1 MSRISSESKSSRR
14 MRVLAAAL
22 TALTGLVMAGTPAAA
37 ATGLDRTA
45 NAVQNRPAWD
55 DDLSAELGEMRDE
68 LKRNR
73 RPDAVQKKLDGLVTN
88 DKFPAAL
95 AAVQDVE
102 GRTRHYTAGVADLTT
117 KAEVPVDGRV
127 RIASNTKMFTA
138 VAVLQLVGEG
148 KVGLDEPIETYLPKV
163 VRGKGID
170 GRKITVRQLLQ
181 HTSGLPNYTRW
192 MPSVFK
198 TRNVY
203 RSPQDLL
210 DMAFKHKTSFAPGKG
225 WEYSNTG
232 YVLAGLLIEK
242 VTGNPLSKELNDR
255 IIKPIGLRH
264 TYWPAKGDKTIRG
277 RHPKG
282 YGSEKPGGKLVDITN
297 LDPSWG
303 WAAGQLIATP
313 SDVNRFV
320 SALMDGKLLKPKQL
334 AAMKHTMKAPG
345 MPPGWEYGLGLM
357 KMSLTCGGV
366 AWGHGGDIDGYET
379 RNGVT
384 EDGRAATVAVTAL
397 PTTEDTMQHVI
408 DAMDTALC
416 ISPGERS

>member
-1 MSRISSESKSSRR
+1 MSRTSSESKSSRR
-14 MRVLAAAL
+14 VRVLAAAAL
-22 TALTGLVMAGTPAAA
+22 TALSGLVVAGTPAAA

-45 NAVQNRPAWD
+45 SVVRQSPD
-55 DDLSAELGEMRDE
+55 ESLSAELAEVRDE
-68 LKRNR
+68 LKRNH
-73 RPDAVQKKLDGLVTN
+73 RPDAVQRKLDELVKKN
-88 DKFPAAL
+88 KFPAAL
-95 AAVQDVE
+95 AAVQDAK

-148 KVGLDEPIETYLPKV
+148 KVDLDEPIETYLPKV

-192 MPSVFK
+192 MPSMFK
-198 TRNVY
+198 SRDVY

-210 DMAFKHKTSFAPGKG
+210 DMAFAHKASFARGG
-225 WEYSNTG
+225 WEYSNTN

-242 VTGNPLSKELNDR
+242 VTGRPVAEVITDR
-255 IIKPIGLRH
+255 IIKPIGLRD

-277 RHPKG
+277 RHPHG
-282 YGSEKPGGKLVDITN
+282 YGSEKPGGKLKDITN

-303 WAAGQLIATP
+303 WAAGQLIGTP
-313 SDVNRFV
+313 SDLNRFM
-320 SALMDGKLLKPKQL
+320 SALMDGKLLKPEQL

-345 MPPGWEYGLGLM
+345 FPAGWEYGLGLM
-357 KMSLTCGGV
+357 KMPLSCGGV
-366 AWGHGGDIDGYET
+366 TWGHGGDIDGYET

-384 EDGRAATVAVTAL
+384 EDGRAATVAVTSL
-397 PTTEDTMQHVI
+397 PADEDAHENVI
-408 DAMDTALC
+408 KAMDTALC
-416 ISPGERS
+416 AKR

>member
-1 MSRISSESKSSRR
+1 MPRTSSESKSSRR
-14 MRVLAAAL
+14 VRVLAAA
-22 TALTGLVMAGTPAAA
+22 ALAALSGLVVAGTPAAA
-37 ATGLDRTA
+37 ATGLGRTA
-45 NAVQNRPAWD
+45 NVVRQSPD
-55 DDLSAELGEMRDE
+55 ESLSAELAEVRDE
-68 LKRNR
+68 LKRNH
-73 RPDAVQKKLDGLVTN
+73 RPDAVQRKLDALVEK

-95 AAVQDVE
+95 AAVQDGK

-117 KAEVPVDGRV
+117 KEEVPVDGRV

-148 KVGLDEPIETYLPKV
+148 KVDLDEPIETYLRKV

-192 MPSVFK
+192 MPGIFES
-198 TRNVY
+198 RNVY

-210 DMAFKHKTSFAPGKG
+210 DMAFAHKASFAPGTS
-225 WEYSNTG
+225 WEYSNTN

-242 VTGNPLSKELNDR
+242 VTGRPVAEVITDR
-255 IIKPIGLRH
+255 IIEPIGLRD
-264 TYWPAKGDKTIRG
+264 TYWPGKGDRTIRG
-277 RHPKG
+277 RHPQG
-282 YGSEKPGGKLVDITN
+282 YGSEKPGGKLKDITN

-303 WAAGQLIATP
+303 RAAGQLIGTP
-313 SDVNRFV
+313 SDLNRFMT
-320 SALMDGKLLKPKQL
+320 ALMGGKLLKPEQL

-345 MPPGWEYGLGLM
+345 FPAGWEYGLGLM
-357 KMSLTCGGV
+357 KMPLSCGGV
-366 AWGHGGDIDGYET
+366 TWGHGGDIDGYET

-397 PTTEDTMQHVI
+397 PPNEEAHQHVI
-408 DAMDTALC
+408 EAMDTALC
-416 ISPGERS
+416 AER

>member
-1 MSRISSESKSSRR
+1 MSRTSSESKSPRR
-14 MRVLAAAL
+14 ARVLAAAAAL
-22 TALTGLVMAGTPAAA
+22 TALAVAGTPAAA
-37 ATGLDRTA
+37 ATGPDRTA
-45 NAVQNRPAWD
+45 NPVPQRPD
-55 DDLSAELGEMRDE
+55 DSPSAGLAETPDE
-68 LKRNR
+68 LKRDR
-73 RPDAVQKKLDGLVTN
+73 RPDTVQKKLDRLVKK
-88 DKFPAAL
+88 DRFPAAL
-95 AAVQDVE
+95 AAVRDAR

-117 KAEVPVDGRV
+117 RAKVPVDGQV

-138 VAVLQLVGEG
+138 VAVLQLAGEG

-192 MPSVFK
+192 MPTAFK
-198 TRNVY
+198 ARAVY

-210 DMAFKHKTSFAPGKG
+210 DMAFAHKASFAPGTS

-242 VTGNPLSKELNDR
+242 IDRRPVAEAINER

-277 RHPKG
+277 RHPRG
-282 YGSEKPGGKLVDITN
+282 YGSEKPGGKLVDVTN

-313 SDVNRFV
+313 SDLNRFM
-320 SALMDGKLLKPKQL
+320 SALMGGELLKPEQL

-345 MPPGWEYGLGLM
+345 MPTGWEYGLGLS
-357 KMSLTCGGV
+357 KMPLTCGGV

-384 EDGRAATVAVTAL
+384 EHGRVATVAVTAL
-397 PTTEDTMQHVI
+397 PSTEDAMRHVI

-416 ISPGERS
+416 TKRG

>member
-1 MSRISSESKSSRR
+1 MSRTSSESKSSRR
-14 MRVLAAAL
+14 VRVLAAA
-22 TALTGLVMAGTPAAA
+22 ALAALAGLVVAGTPAAA
-37 ATGLDRTA
+37 ATGLGRTA
-45 NAVQNRPAWD
+45 NVVRQSPD
-55 DDLSAELGEMRDE
+55 ESLSAELAEVRDE
-68 LKRNR
+68 LKRNH
-73 RPDAVQKKLDGLVTN
+73 RPDAVQRKLDALVEK

-95 AAVQDVE
+95 AAVQDGK

-117 KAEVPVDGRV
+117 KEEVPVDGRV

-148 KVGLDEPIETYLPKV
+148 KVDLDEPIEAYLPKV

-192 MPSVFK
+192 MPSIFES
-198 TRNVY
+198 RNVY

-210 DMAFKHKTSFAPGKG
+210 DMAFAHKASFAPGTS
-225 WEYSNTG
+225 WEYSNTN

-242 VTGNPLSKELNDR
+242 VTGRPVAEVITDR
-255 IIKPIGLRH
+255 IIEPLGLRD
-264 TYWPAKGDKTIRG
+264 TYWPGKGDRTIRG
-277 RHPKG
+277 RHPQG
-282 YGSEKPGGKLVDITN
+282 YGSEQPGGKLKDITN

-303 WAAGQLIATP
+303 WAAGQLIGTP
-313 SDVNRFV
+313 SDLNRFMT
-320 SALMDGKLLKPKQL
+320 ALMGGKLLKPEQL

-345 MPPGWEYGLGLM
+345 FPAGWEYGLGLM
-357 KMSLTCGGV
+357 KMPLSCGGV
-366 AWGHGGDIDGYET
+366 TWGHGGDIDGYET

-397 PTTEDTMQHVI
+397 PPDEEAHQHVI
-408 DAMDTALC
+408 EAMDTALC
-416 ISPGERS
+416 AKR

>member
-1 MSRISSESKSSRR
+1 MSRISSEPQSSRR
-14 MRVLAAAL
+14 APVLAAAL
-22 TALTGLVMAGTPAAA
+22 TGLAGLVVAGTPAAA
-37 ATGLDRTA
+37 ATGLDRGDRV
-45 NAVQNRPAWD
+45 VQ
-55 DDLSAELGEMRDE
+55 
-68 LKRNR
+68 
-73 RPDAVQKKLDGLVTN
+73 QKLDGLVAK

-95 AAVQDVE
+95 AAVQDGK

-117 KAEVPVDGRV
+117 RAKVPVDGWV
-127 RIASNTKMFTA
+127 RIGSNTKMFTA

-192 MPSVFK
+192 MPSAFK
-198 TRNVY
+198 TRDVY

-210 DMAFKHKTSFAPGKG
+210 KMAFAHKASFAPGKS

-232 YVLAGLLIEK
+232 YVLLGLLIEK
-242 VTGNPLSKELNDR
+242 VTGRPVSDELNDR

-264 TYWPAKGDKTIRG
+264 TYWPAKRDQTIRG
-277 RHPKG
+277 PHPKG
-282 YGSEKPGGKLVDITN
+282 YGSEKPGGKPVDITN

-313 SDVNRFV
+313 SDVNRFM
-320 SALMDGKLLKPKQL
+320 SALMDGKLLKPEQL
-334 AAMKHTMKAPG
+334 AAMKDTVKAPG
-345 MPPGWEYGLGLM
+345 FPAGWEYGLGLI
-357 KMSLTCGGV
+357 KMRLTCGDV

-397 PTTEDTMQHVI
+397 PGSEKAMQHVI

-416 ISPGERS
+416 R